1 MNDILKPYG
10 LVMDATGQIHDESG
24 KPLSARIEQR
34 RGRIRVLGHRGKL
47 LYSCPSPQGLE
58 HFVETY
64 WYREKRRQPAYK
76 DKP

>member
-1 MNDILKPYG
+1 MNSILNLYG
-10 LVMDATGQIHDESG
+10 LELDDAGNIRDVSG
-24 KPLSARIEQR
+24 KPLGARIEQR

-64 WYREKRRQPAYK
+64 WYREKRK
-76 DKP
+76 

>member
-10 LVMDATGQIHDESG
+10 LMVDDTGQIHDESG

-34 RGRIRVLGHRGKL
+34 RGRIRVIDPHNRL
-47 LYSCPSPQGLE
+47 LYSCPSPEGLA

-64 WYREKRRQPAYK
+64 WYREKRR
-76 DKP
+76 

>member
-24 KPLSARIEQR
+24 KPLSVRIEQR

-47 LYSCPSPQGLE
+47 LYSCPTPQGLE

-64 WYREKRRQPAYK
+64 WYREKRK
-76 DKP
+76 

>member
-1 MNDILKPYG
+1 MNDILKLYG
-10 LVMDATGQIHDESG
+10 LTVDGTGQIHDESG

-64 WYREKRRQPAYK
+64 WCREKRR
-76 DKP
+76 

>member
-10 LVMDATGQIHDESG
+10 LTVDDTGQIHDESG

-64 WYREKRRQPAYK
+64 WYREKRNAGSR
-76 DKP
+76 